1 VRTFRILVLAFFA
14 IPVCT
19 FAASSPNTVGSFV
32 RPASLAR
39 AHAQADVDRVRTL
52 VAQGVLPQK
61 SLQDAEAKLADIED
75 DEILG
80 RTLYGGSRVQ
90 DLSSGDAEAM
100 VEAAQ
105 RRVDRQSEIAA
116 GRLKL
121 VESGVIARTEAQPA
135 EDELEVRRHTLEL
148 ARNRA
153 RLLQE
158 LTIMAEAERSLEQAR
173 TDELNALRPVMIRYA
188 GTAPFNVNVDL
199 KSIIDAFS
207 RQFHQAL
214 PISALGQTLV
224 HQELGFD
231 HRGRVDV
238 GLNPDAAD
246 GLWLRNLL
254 EKRHISYIAFRAAV
268 AGSATAP
275 HIHIGPGS
283 VRLKMAPPLD
293 GTVHTAHSE
302 LRRPAIAAPG
312 I

>member
-1 VRTFRILVLAFFA
+1 
-14 IPVCT
+14 
-19 FAASSPNTVGSFV
+19 
-32 RPASLAR
+32 
-39 AHAQADVDRVRTL
+39 
-52 VAQGVLPQK
+52 
-61 SLQDAEAKLADIED
+61 
-75 DEILG
+75 
-80 RTLYGGSRVQ
+80 
-90 DLSSGDAEAM
+90 
-100 VEAAQ
+100 
-105 RRVDRQSEIAA
+105 
-116 GRLKL
+116 L
-121 VESGVIARTEAQPA
+121 VEGGVIAKAEAQPA
-135 EDELEVRRHTLEL
+135 EDELEMRRHTLEL

-158 LTIMAEAERSLEQAR
+158 LTSMAEAERALEQTRA
-173 TDELNALRPVMIRYA
+173 DELNALRPVMIQYA

-199 KSIIDAFS
+199 KSIVDAFS

-246 GLWLRNLL
+246 GRWLRNLL

-283 VRLKMAPPLD
+283 VRLKMAPPPD
-293 GTVHTAHSE
+293 ATVHTAHSE
-302 LRRPAIAAPG
+302 LRRPAIAIPG

>member
-1 VRTFRILVLAFFA
+1 MRTFRILILTSSTIPLCSFA
-14 IPVCT
+14 G
-19 FAASSPNTVGSFV
+19 SSPTPVGSFV
-32 RPASLAR
+32 HSGSLAR
-39 AHAQADVDRVRTL
+39 AHAQTDVDRVRTL

-61 SLQDAEAKLADIED
+61 SLHDAEAKLADVED
-75 DEILG
+75 DEILA

-90 DLSSGDAEAM
+90 DLSSADAEAM

-105 RRVDRQSEIAA
+105 RRVARQSEIAA
-116 GRLKL
+116 SRLKL
-121 VESGVIARTEAQPA
+121 VEGGVIAKAEAQPA
-135 EDELEVRRHTLEL
+135 EDELEMRRHTLEL

-158 LTIMAEAERSLEQAR
+158 LTTMAEAERALEQAR
-173 TDELNALRPVMIRYA
+173 ADELNALRPVMIRYA

-199 KSIIDAFS
+199 KSIGDAFS

-238 GLNPDAAD
+238 GLNPDASD

-283 VRLKMAPPLD
+283 VRLKMAPPPD
-293 GTVHTAHSE
+293 ATVHTAHSQ